1 MGEKLVDMEEQWK
14 CLIDRMKVDGKDP
27 RELLPNPLFMGKSNL
42 QIDYAAKRLA
52 DILYQKNV
60 IEFEGLVQVLPYKV
74 GYCPSS
80 DLKFTEIRKLAY
92 GLQNHY
98 RGPFKGCL
106 LLDITDWADYANEEY
121 FEILM
126 SYLVDIQKEVFTFFC
141 VNTNEMGKAE
151 RLMHRMLKYLRVEAV
166 DFSKTDDELYLQY
179 ALQMFA
185 KKEIIL
191 EKEVENE
198 ILECIKKIKEDKS
211 FSGYETIQRL
221 VEAVAFEYYL
231 KSKSGCPLTKQLMQ
245 EFLKNSDF
253 MKQFKKPEKKQV
265 NGFGF
270 QIGR

>member
-1 MGEKLVDMEEQWK
+1 MGGRLVEMEEQWK
-14 CLIDRMKVDGKDP
+14 CLIDRMKADGKDP
-27 RELLPNPLFMGKSNL
+27 RELLPSLLFAGKSNL
-42 QIDYAAKRLA
+42 QMDHAAKRFA

-60 IEFEGLVQVLPYKV
+60 MEFEGLVQILPYKI
-74 GYCPSS
+74 GYCPAS

-92 GLQNHY
+92 ELQNHY
-98 RGPFKGCL
+98 RGVFKGCL
-106 LLDITDWADYANEEY
+106 LLDITDWADHAKEDY

-141 VNTNEMGKAE
+141 MNTNDMKKAE
-151 RLMHRMLKYLRVEAV
+151 KLMHYMLKYLRVEAV
-166 DFSKTDDELYLQY
+166 DFSKTEDELYLQY

-191 EKEVENE
+191 EQELENE
-198 ILECIKKIKEDKS
+198 VLECIKKTKEDRN

-231 KSKSGCPLTKQLMQ
+231 KSKKGCPLTKQLMQ
-245 EFLKNSDF
+245 EFSKNSDF
-253 MKQFKKPEKKQV
+253 MKQFKKPAEKQ
-265 NGFGF
+265 GIGF